1 MPMKSAFPPFQSANP
16 GLPPSEHIFDLLFPV
31 SANKGG
37 SGVALIAQTPRDLR
51 RTGANA
57 GNTGNSH
64 RQEPRRKTMSKQ
76 YDRSAEDLGNIVGLE
91 HVTPGRA
98 LVIGLGQC
106 FSLWPGASRS
116 M

>member
-57 GNTGNSH
+57 GNTGKSLVDGWTTLGIRYSSQAYGPN
-64 RQEPRRKTMSKQ
+64 RRL
-76 YDRSAEDLGNIVGLE
+76 DRTILPSPLNHLI
-91 HVTPGRA
+91 
-98 LVIGLGQC
+98 LVI
-106 FSLWPGASRS
+106 RS
-116 M
+116 SSDARLLRPNAVI